1 VASYNPD
8 ENSSIPSTM
17 RRTLG
22 LFLVGAAAV
31 SAGAMGAAPV
41 RTRAFATVSPPARLA
56 ARDACDCQRQ
66 WLTVKWPRV
75 RRAVGSCLKPQM
87 RSRVRARARCVT
99 RGVAQPP
106 PLVQR
111 RLHGGACMRPC
122 TRTRPCAGR
131 HARAFAGKSSTF
143 SSGARTSALLLT
155 CFYIARVSLRLVFR
169 RCHPGCGAVAGCRPR
184 PCAPRSRHQG
194 RCPPRILCRPRQ
206 AGPPPARWRQHH
218 PGRRGP

>member
-99 RGVAQPP
+99 RGVAQSP

-111 RLHGGACMRPC
+111 RLHGARACAP
-122 TRTRPCAGR
+122 A
-131 HARAFAGKSSTF
+131 HARAPVQGDTRERSQ
-143 SSGARTSALLLT
+143 GN
-155 CFYIARVSLRLVFR
+155 RVPFHLGRVHR
-169 RCHPGCGAVAGCRPR
+169 RCC
-184 PCAPRSRHQG
+184 
-194 RCPPRILCRPRQ
+194 
-206 AGPPPARWRQHH
+206 
-218 PGRRGP
+218 